1 MTSQVTTGNLPTE
14 TVTDTLSTAVTAKSG
29 RPAGEGRP
37 EMFKKVLTWGAVAF
51 LVFIIAYR
59 PSNAASVFRTLGS
72 SLYDVATGIGTFFT
86 NLIA

>member
-1 MTSQVTTGNLPTE
+1 
-14 TVTDTLSTAVTAKSG
+14 
-29 RPAGEGRP
+29 
-37 EMFKKVLTWGAVAF
+37 MFKKFLTWGLVAF
-51 LVFIIAYR
+51 LVFFIAYR